1 MSIFDADEYSDLFA
15 AIAATKA
22 HRDAFLS
29 ELESGALTLAELF
42 ERAQQDPRLVSMKV
56 LPAVEALPE
65 TGKVSTRRAFGDLG
79 VSEAGLIGDVTDAQ
93 IDALPAAI
101 ESHAR

>member
-1 MSIFDADEYSDLFA
+1 MSVFEDPKYESLFA
-15 AIAATKA
+15 SIAEVKA
-22 HRDAFLS
+22 QRASFLQ
-29 ELESGALTLAELF
+29 ELGTGSLTLAEMF
-42 ERAQQDPRLVSMKV
+42 ERACSEPVLASMKV

-79 VSEAGLIGDVTDAQ
+79 ISEAGLIRDVSASQ
-93 IDALPAAI
+93 VEALPAAI